1 MMRVKVERIGG
12 GLHPSEVVVAVETR
26 TGREEL
32 SVDGRS
38 LQGSSQD
45 SSLEIGWP
53 VGQDEAYYLVEL
65 PNETFRGF
73 WRVWVPKSD
82 VTSAGGAAR
91 AVA

>member
-1 MMRVKVERIGG
+1 MMRVKVERVGG
-12 GLHPSEVVVAVETR
+12 GLHPSEVVVAVETK

-38 LQGSSQD
+38 LQDSSQD

-53 VGQDEAYYLVEL
+53 VGQDETHYLVEL

-73 WRVWVPKSD
+73 WRVWVPKGD
-82 VTSAGGAAR
+82 VNSSGGDAR